1 MHFFIRYG
9 WLLLLCQLSRA
20 QSPDPL
26 TYVDPFIGTTR
37 SNVYTRWGNEGGT
50 YPGAVAPWGA
60 MQLTP
65 ETKRTGG
72 YDYKDSMICFFS
84 CYHHMSGYPNGSAG
98 RMKIMPV
105 GGAYDGAG
113 AGAARTEAGRPF
125 RHEDEMATPG
135 YYRVRLADDGTVV
148 ETTVSE
154 RVGVFR
160 ISFPAGVPPR
170 VFIGGAG
177 AITALQFNRPYV
189 KEHVSNEGMVLRFSE
204 DSGAI
209 IIRVSVSSVGEPS
222 AQKNIARET
231 DGLAFEEVRER
242 TQASWRK
249 QLGVIEVDDPDEVH
263 KKIFYTALYHSMLLP
278 WIISDVD
285 GQYKG
290 QDGLVHTTRGQ
301 HEYGGFSAWDT
312 FRSLHPLLC
321 LLFPDRQQDMVL
333 SMLDAYRQTGYL
345 PSDPMTGNHAVAV
358 IADSWVKGIRGFD
371 SAEAYAAMRKGV
383 IDTPYREKDRTV
395 YRQLGYIPSTY
406 PESVTRTVEYAYDD
420 WVISEFDEKEK
431 WQEVRGTNYRKLFDP
446 ASLFLLPR
454 QGDTF
459 NRNPG
464 TSGYKEGDKWV
475 YSYFVPQ
482 DPFGLVN
489 LMGGDEEFT
498 ARLDS
503 ALQRQDVLFDNETV
517 LHIPYLFDFAN
528 TPGKTADW
536 VYVIREGRYSAT
548 PGGLPGNDDLGAMSS
563 WYIFSALGFFP
574 VCPGTPSYEVG
585 TPLFRKVVL
594 HLASGDVTLRAP
606 GVNGRNRYVRVIKM
620 DGKSSSILNL
630 LHDDIKGVREIVFEM
645 DSVARPTQP
654 LFRTA
659 PDFRFRDISVSK
671 KKLVSN
677 ELFRVRWTIEG
688 HFTTGTKIVRLKVNG
703 QRYARKNCLVPIGS
717 TIVDSMDCRLYAL
730 GKARLE
736 IDGLE
741 ARDWHQDVEVVK
753 EGVRRVEVKDV
764 FSSPLIREG
773 ERAKLSFMVRN
784 IGGVARTVVTPVKV
798 DDKIVCVDSS
808 WLAPGASKKVLITL
822 PNFSVGWRTLQVDDK
837 KERFKVYSRPE
848 ESILLDLSADGRDR
862 SGFGHDGKVA
872 GKGPLFGK
880 DRYIEVP
887 NAPALDSMGE
897 TLTMMVWVYPTE
909 KGDGLVDIF
918 TKGDNH
924 VLQIGGNRTLTFF
937 AGGWGRG
944 DCTVDLPSDWW
955 GHWHHIAG
963 VCEGTVL
970 KLYIDGE
977 LKGTSTV
984 DGRVNLSVTNKWTL
998 GRNEE
1003 FPGQRVFI
1011 GYLDQAKVFTEPL
1024 TGEEIRHL
1032 YQSSGAPHFPPR

>member
-1 MHFFIRYG
+1 MRYFIRYG
-9 WLLLLCQLSRA
+9 WLLACQLVQA

-26 TYVDPFIGTTR
+26 TYVDPFVGTSR
-37 SNVYTRWGNEGGT
+37 SNVFTRWGNEGGT

-72 YDYKDSMICFFS
+72 YDYKDSTICFFS
-84 CYHHMSGYPNGSAG
+84 CYHHMSGYPSGSAG
-98 RMKIMPV
+98 RMRIMPV
-105 GGAYDGAG
+105 GGSGA
-113 AGAARTEAGRPF
+113 EAGRPF
-125 RHEDEMATPG
+125 RHEDERATPG
-135 YYRVRLADDGTVV
+135 YYRVRLADDGTMV
-148 ETTVSE
+148 EATVTE

-160 ISFPAGVPPR
+160 LSFPAGTTPR
-170 VFIGGAG
+170 IFIGGAG
-177 AITALQFNRPYV
+177 ANAALQFNRPYV
-189 KEHVSNEGMVLRFSE
+189 KEQVSNDGMVLRFSA
-204 DSGAI
+204 DTGAI
-209 IIRVSVSSVGEPS
+209 IIRVSVSSVGEAS

-231 DGLAFEEVRER
+231 DGLTFEEVRER

-263 KKIFYTALYHSMLLP
+263 KKIFYTALYHSMLFP

-285 GQYKG
+285 GKYKG
-290 QDGLVHTTRGQ
+290 QDGVVHVTRGQ
-301 HEYGGFSAWDT
+301 REYGGFSSWDT

-333 SMLDAYRQTGYL
+333 SMMDVYRQTGYL

-358 IADSWVKGIRGFD
+358 IADSWAKGIRGFD

-383 IDTPYREKDRTV
+383 TDTPYRQSDMAV
-395 YRQLGYIPSTY
+395 YRQLGYIPSTF

-420 WVISEFDEKEK
+420 WVISEFGSRVMQRKGESE
-431 WQEVRGTNYRKLFDP
+431 RGYNYRKLFDP

-454 QGDTF
+454 QGDVF

-482 DPFGLVN
+482 YPYGLVN
-489 LMGGDEEFT
+489 VMGGDEEFT

-503 ALQRQDVLFDNETV
+503 ALQRQDILFDNETV
-517 LHIPYLFDFAN
+517 LHIPYLFDAA
-528 TPGKTADW
+528 GRQDKTSDW
-536 VYVIREGRYSAT
+536 VYTIREGRYSAT

-563 WYIFSALGFFP
+563 WYVFSALGFYP
-574 VCPGTPSYEVG
+574 VCPGLPAYDPG

-594 HLASGDVTLRAP
+594 HLPSGDVILRAP
-606 GVNGRNRYVRVIKM
+606 NLSARNRYVRRVM
-620 DGKSSSILNL
+620 LDGKAGLFRNL
-630 LHDDIKGVREIVFEM
+630 LHDDIKRAREIIFEM
-645 DSVARPTQP
+645 DSVAQRIPP
-654 LFRTA
+654 FFRTA
-659 PDFRFRDISVSK
+659 PQFGFRDISVSK
-671 KKLVSN
+671 KQLVSN
-677 ELFRVRWTIEG
+677 ELFRVRWTIDG
-688 HFTTGTKIVRLKVNG
+688 HFATGTKIVRLKVNG
-703 QRYARKNCLVPIGS
+703 QRYAVKNCLVPMGS

-730 GKARLE
+730 GRARLE
-736 IDGLE
+736 IEGVK
-741 ARDWHQDVEVVK
+741 DWHVDVKVVK
-753 EGVRRVEVKDV
+753 EGPLRWEIKDV
-764 FSSPLIREG
+764 LVRSLVKTG
-773 ERAKLSFMVRN
+773 ETTPVSFTVRN
-784 IGGVARTVVTPVKV
+784 VGGVARTIVTPVKV
-798 DDKIVCVDSS
+798 DDKMMGVDSS
-808 WLAPGASKKVLITL
+808 WLEPGASKKVFISL
-822 PNFSVGWRTLQVDDK
+822 PAFSVGWQVMQVGDK
-837 KERFKVYSRPE
+837 KEKFKVYSQPV
-848 ESILLDLSADGRDR
+848 ESILLDLSAGGKDR
-862 SGFGHDGKVA
+862 SGFGHDAKVV

-880 DRYIEVP
+880 DHYLEVP

-897 TLTMMVWVYPTE
+897 MLTMMAWVYPME
-909 KGDGLVDIF
+909 KGEGLVDIF

-924 VLQIGGNRTLTFF
+924 VLQVGGNRTLTFF

-970 KLYIDGE
+970 KIYIDGV
-977 LKGTSTV
+977 LKGSSNV

-1003 FPGQRVFI
+1003 FPGQRVFN
-1011 GYLDQAKVFTEPL
+1011 GYIDAAKVFTEPL
-1024 TGEEIRHL
+1024 TEEEIRSL
-1032 YQSSGAPHFPPR
+1032 YRSSFAPPFPPR